1 MDVKVIKNRDDYN
14 TALEQ
19 IESLIDLDPR
29 PGTREADRLELLT
42 LLVQDYETKEFPTT
56 LPDPV
61 EAIQFRMEQQGLTQ
75 RDLVPYLGSRSKVSE
90 VLAGKR
96 PLTLSMIRALH
107 NGLGIPARVLLQ
119 ERDPTLL
126 EESEVEWERFPV
138 REMISRGWIQAS
150 ARDAREKA
158 EELMRRFFAPLG
170 PPSAI
175 AALYRKTGHIRS
187 ARQMDEHALRAWTA
201 RVLLRAMEEA
211 PSAEYK
217 HGSVTLD
224 LMRELARLS
233 RSDQGPLAARRFL
246 EELGIALIV
255 EPHLPRTHLDGA
267 AMIGAEGKPVIGLT
281 LRHDRIDN
289 FWFCLMH
296 ELVHVARHLDPSTPQ
311 FYDDL
316 EVGNQGDPREAEADE
331 LAGEALIPEAIWK
344 QSPAAVLRSPDAAQ
358 HLADQLGIHPAIV
371 AGRMQHEAGNYKI
384 LHHLVGRGE
393 VRVCFPE
400 INWE

>member
-1 MDVKVIKNRDDYN
+1 MDVKVIKNRHDYT

-19 IESLIDLDPR
+19 IEALIDLDPQL
-29 PGTREADRLELLT
+29 GTREADRLELLT
-42 LLVQDYETKEFPTT
+42 LLVQDYETKEFPAT

-75 RDLVPYLGSRSKVSE
+75 RDLVPYLGGRSKVSE

-107 NGLGIPARVLLQ
+107 NGLGIPAKVLLQ

-126 EESEVEWERFPV
+126 DDTEVEWERFPI
-138 REMISRGWIQAS
+138 REMISRGWIQAN
-150 ARDAREKA
+150 AKNVREEA
-158 EELMRRFFAPLG
+158 EDLLRGFFAPLG
-170 PPSAI
+170 PPSAV

-187 ARQMDEHALRAWTA
+187 ARQMDEYALHAWTA
-201 RVLLRAMEEA
+201 RVLLRAREEA
-211 PSAEYK
+211 PSGEYEP
-217 HGSVTLD
+217 GSVTFD
-224 LMRELARLS
+224 FMQELARLS
-233 RSDQGPLAARRFL
+233 TSGRGPLAARHFL
-246 EELGIALIV
+246 EEHGIALIV

-267 AMIGAEGKPVIGLT
+267 AMIGPEGKPVIGLT
-281 LRHDRIDN
+281 LRHDRLDN

-331 LAGEALIPEAIWK
+331 LAGEALIPQAVWR

-358 HLADQLGIHPAIV
+358 DLADQLGIHPAIV
-371 AGRMQHEAGNYKI
+371 AGHKQHAEGNYKI

-393 VRVCFPE
+393 VRACFPE
-400 INWE
+400 INWG

>member
-1 MDVKVIKNRDDYN
+1 MDVKVIKNRDEYN
-14 TALEQ
+14 AALKQ
-19 IESLIDLDPR
+19 IESLIDFDPQ

-42 LLVQDYETKEFPTT
+42 LLVEDYETKEFPAA

-107 NGLGIPARVLLQ
+107 HGLGIPAKVLLQ
-119 ERDPTLL
+119 ERDRALL
-126 EESEVEWERFPV
+126 EKSEIEWEHFPI
-138 REMISRGWIQAS
+138 REMVSRGWIQAS
-150 ARDAREKA
+150 AKDAREKA
-158 EELMRRFFAPLG
+158 EELMRSFFAPLG
-170 PPSAI
+170 PPSAV

-201 RVLLRAMEEA
+201 RVLLRAMEEM

-217 HGSVTLD
+217 PGSITLD

-233 RSDQGPLAARRFL
+233 TSNQGPLAARRFL
-246 EELGIALIV
+246 EEHGIALII

-267 AMIGAEGKPVIGLT
+267 AMIGPEGKPVIGLT

-296 ELVHVARHLDPSTPQ
+296 ELVHVARHLDQSTPQ

-316 EVGNQGDPREAEADE
+316 EVGDQGDPREVEADE
-331 LAGEALIPEAIWK
+331 LAGEALIPEAVWR
-344 QSPAAVLRSPDAAQ
+344 QSPAAVLRSPDAAEY
-358 HLADQLGIHPAIV
+358 LADQLGIHPAIV

-384 LHHLVGRGE
+384 LHNLVGRGE
-393 VRVCFPE
+393 VRACFPE